1 MAASIVCPACRAS
14 LSLSEHLV
22 GKEVACRECGT
33 TFTAQRPIDARLTK
47 ERRPTAN
54 FGGTTVDADVPE
66 ALPIAEQS
74 RMPTWVP
81 LVICASA
88 CLALFGVVT
97 LGVAMYLLL
106 REQPISQ
113 PAPVAMQP
121 RPMVAEP
128 AAPAPPAVAEK
139 PAPAVTEKPAPA
151 AAEKQAPGVQAAAN
165 KPPDQGGGG
174 QPAAA
179 DANAT
184 VKLSNPQ
191 WTIAGLPGGLPG
203 MPGGLPGRP
212 PGLPGGIPGLA
223 RDFQVDYEFTNGQ
236 RPIGTFFTL
245 KWKYADGNLGA
256 ANMSVLLERG
266 TVQVKV
272 IGIGPANRGS
282 SIEIWMEQSDLPG
295 GLGRGG
301 KKVSNS
307 VTLK

>member
-1 MAASIVCPACRAS
+1 MAVSIVCPACRAS

-33 TFTAQRPIDARLTK
+33 TFTAQRQVDPRLTTG
-47 ERRPTAN
+47 RRAPAHIGSTAS
-54 FGGTTVDADVPE
+54 DDDVPE
-66 ALPIAEQS
+66 ALPVAEQS
-74 RMPTWVP
+74 RMPKWVP

-88 CLALFGVVT
+88 GLALFGVVT

-121 RPMVAEP
+121 RPMMAEP
-128 AAPAPPAVAEK
+128 PAPAPPPVAEK
-139 PAPAVTEKPAPA
+139 PAPV
-151 AAEKQAPGVQAAAN
+151 AAEKQAPGVQADAN

-179 DANAT
+179 DVGTT

-245 KWKYADGNLGA
+245 KWKYADGNLGT

-295 GLGRGG
+295 GLARGG